1 MVIGVWLA
9 CVRPVMEVE
18 SLPQVPEPVVV
29 PSSPGPPSS
38 LYLVMVDRFAN
49 GDSTND
55 WGVDLDDPQA
65 WHGGDIAGVA
75 EHLDWIAGLGV
86 GAVWLTPVASS
97 RWEPFGEWGAY
108 HGYWVKDLGAT
119 EPRFGQLD
127 DLETLQQGL
136 EAREM
141 ELVLDLVW
149 NHVAFDSPL
158 REEHPDWFH
167 EAGTITDWSD
177 PVQREHGQVHGLPDL
192 NQDHPEVYEY
202 LLHNTRWWM
211 EQSGATG
218 IRVDAVGHMPAAFLR
233 RIQHD
238 LEGRYWSVGEIFE
251 GSAPLLAAAWAET
264 GLPAVFDFPLH
275 HAMVDVLC
283 GGAPLGRL
291 AATLSQ
297 DRFYVD
303 PSRLVTF
310 LDNHDTPRIAS
321 ACGGDVDRVA
331 SALRFLLAMRG
342 VPAITWGTELP
353 LEGGKEPDSR
363 RDMDFTAAPQ
373 LADTIREGLAMRADQ
388 PVFGRGTT
396 RTVVLKED
404 LWVLMRQLG
413 DEIAFVAVN
422 RGEAQATGLPA
433 GLGPDRVPGG
443 QVSVWLPMPAEGVAA
458 TWLASWE
465 GVRQVR
471 FVDVPEGWRVV
482 GSAPELGGWNPGAAL
497 QQEQTELPVGEVAS
511 WKLVRVDATG
521 EVEWEDHANRDL
533 HVVPGDGV
541 LEVRP

>member
-1 MVIGVWLA
+1 
-9 CVRPVMEVE
+9 
-18 SLPQVPEPVVV
+18 
-29 PSSPGPPSS
+29 
-38 LYLVMVDRFAN
+38 
-49 GDSTND
+49 
-55 WGVDLDDPQA
+55 
-65 WHGGDIAGVA
+65 
-75 EHLDWIAGLGV
+75 
-86 GAVWLTPVASS
+86 
-97 RWEPFGEWGAY
+97 
-108 HGYWVKDLGAT
+108 
-119 EPRFGQLD
+119 
-127 DLETLQQGL
+127 
-136 EAREM
+136 
-141 ELVLDLVW
+141 
-149 NHVAFDSPL
+149 
-158 REEHPDWFH
+158 
-167 EAGTITDWSD
+167 
-177 PVQREHGQVHGLPDL
+177 
-192 NQDHPEVYEY
+192 
-202 LLHNTRWWM
+202 
-211 EQSGATG
+211 
-218 IRVDAVGHMPAAFLR
+218 MPAAFLR

-353 LEGGKEPDSR
+353 LEGGKEPDCR